1 MKRRGG
7 RSLPRSTYT
16 NRLQGNVTWAEYCTM
31 ELDFSNLFAQFI
43 SGLCRAMVLFL
54 MASGLTIVFGVMRV
68 VNFAHGSFYMLG
80 AYLAYS
86 LTQFYAS
93 SPSRF
98 WVALIVAPTL
108 VSLVGGLVEYVLLRR
123 IYDKDHLLQIL
134 LTYAL
139 IFVLGDFIK
148 MFWGVDLR
156 IVSMPAALEGFITF
170 FGNSFPLYYFFII
183 AIGVLVAL
191 SLLFILKITRF
202 GKLMRASAEHREMVE
217 MLGYN
222 VRGIFTVVF
231 MMAAWLGGL
240 AGVVIAPTV
249 RLSLGMDMEIII
261 ECFLVVIIG
270 GLGSIWGALLAALI
284 TGELYAFGILV
295 LEKYAMTFI
304 YGLAAVIIILRPAG
318 LLGKQAH

>member
-1 MKRRGG
+1 
-7 RSLPRSTYT
+7 
-16 NRLQGNVTWAEYCTM
+16 M

-54 MASGLTIVFGVMRV
+54 MASGLTLVFGVMRV

-93 SPSRF
+93 SSLRF
-98 WVALIVAPTL
+98 WIALVVAPIL
-108 VSLVGGLVEYVLLRR
+108 VSLCGGLVEYVLLRR

-139 IFVLGDFIK
+139 IFVLGDLIK
-148 MFWGVDLR
+148 MLWGVDLR
-156 IVSMPAALEGFITF
+156 IVEMPKALEGFVTL
-170 FGNSFPLYYFFII
+170 FGNSFPMYYFFII
-183 AIGVLVAL
+183 TIGALVAL
-191 SLLFILKITRF
+191 SLWFVLKATRF
-202 GKLMRASAEHREMVE
+202 GKLMRASAEHREMVQL
-217 MLGYN
+217 LGYN
-222 VRGIFTVVF
+222 VKGIFTVVF

-249 RLSLGMDMEIII
+249 RLSLGMDMEMII

-270 GLGSIWGALLAALI
+270 GLGNIWGALLAALI
-284 TGELYAFGILV
+284 TGELYALGILV
-295 LEKYAMTFI
+295 LEKYAMAFI
-304 YGLAAVIIILRPAG
+304 FALAALVILLRPTG

>member
-1 MKRRGG
+1 
-7 RSLPRSTYT
+7 
-16 NRLQGNVTWAEYCTM
+16 M
-31 ELDFSNLFAQFI
+31 ELDLSNLFAQFI

-86 LTQFYAS
+86 LTQFYATT
-93 SPSRF
+93 PSRF
-98 WVALIVAPTL
+98 WIALIVAPTL

-123 IYDKDHLLQIL
+123 IYDKDHLMQIL

-148 MFWGVDLR
+148 MLWGVDLR
-156 IVSMPAALEGFITF
+156 IVPMPAALESFVTL
-170 FGNSFPLYYFFII
+170 FGNSFPMYYFFII
-183 AIGVLVAL
+183 AIGALVAI
-191 SLLFILKITRF
+191 SLWFILNITRF

-222 VRGIFTVVF
+222 VRGIFTLVF

-270 GLGSIWGALLAALI
+270 GLGNIWGALLAALI
-284 TGELYAFGILV
+284 TGELYALGILV
-295 LEKYAMTFI
+295 LEKYAMAFTFA
-304 YGLAAVIIILRPAG
+304 LAALVIILRPAG
-318 LLGKQAH
+318 LLGKQAR